1 MSQAVRISRVDVI
14 SVMTWAGWKSV
25 GKWDNARLAERLP
38 QIKDVLP
45 EGQPGDEKTAAAL
58 VDILA
63 GLEKGATFEIFNP
76 EGVTSPEADTKPAKT
91 EEEKAAEKKKT
102 EEEKAAK
109 AESKKA
115 EREAKKAA
123 KKAER
128 EAAKAAKSKKGLSRG
143 YFAGVVMK
151 KYGCP
156 ETITEQ
162 MIAEVDAL
170 YGKPNSVVSKGAL
183 GWAQDA
189 LQGYHAVEV
198 VPNASESPA
207 AAPAAA
213 SAAASAAV

>member
-1 MSQAVRISRVDVI
+1 
-14 SVMTWAGWKSV
+14 
-25 GKWDNARLAERLP
+25 
-38 QIKDVLP
+38 
-45 EGQPGDEKTAAAL
+45 
-58 VDILA
+58 
-63 GLEKGATFEIFNP
+63 
-76 EGVTSPEADTKPAKT
+76 
-91 EEEKAAEKKKT
+91 
-102 EEEKAAK
+102 
-109 AESKKA
+109 
-115 EREAKKAA
+115 
-123 KKAER
+123 
-128 EAAKAAKSKKGLSRG
+128 
-143 YFAGVVMK
+143 MK